1 MDKPDI
7 PGYILV
13 VVDMQPLFRA
23 SKCPALLSAVESEV
37 AQAVAQGLPVLV
49 LECYPQVNGAT
60 HQSLLAPL
68 AGYDTLKH
76 IVLQKQSSSGGRQ
89 VFEACRLFG
98 WDSQFQTVRFCG
110 VNTTDCVFE
119 TASDLS
125 LYLREMHLT
134 FVSGACADE
143 FYPQDHSPAQ
153 GITAWQLFAQKA
165 ERRFAYELI

>member
-1 MDKPDI
+1 MNKSN
-7 PGYILV
+7 YILV

-23 SKCPALLSAVESEV
+23 SLRPHLLSAVEGEV
-37 AQAVAQGLPVLV
+37 AQAVALGLPVVV

-60 HQSLLAPL
+60 HQEILAPL

-98 WDSQFQTVRFCG
+98 WDSQFETVRFCG

-134 FVSGACADE
+134 FVKGACADE
-143 FYPQDHSPAQ
+143 FYPNDQAPSQDQ
-153 GITAWQLFAQKA
+153 TAWQRFAQKA
-165 ERRFAYELI
+165 AHRFAYELI